1 MRTHLSL
8 LFLFR
13 NKSLLVTTL
22 PASFRPNF
30 SFRRPDS
37 STNKSVEAKV
47 QSDETQNV
55 NSSTRMSSVSQ
66 KSDRDYDETKQETA
80 TSSIPN
86 RQEEQ
91 NDPDDTI
98 RLWEGGWHERYY
110 KSKFKEDQNNLD
122 NIRMQVVQHYIQG
135 LCWVLQYYYQGVP
148 SWDW

>member
-1 MRTHLSL
+1 
-8 LFLFR
+8 
-13 NKSLLVTTL
+13 
-22 PASFRPNF
+22 
-30 SFRRPDS
+30 
-37 STNKSVEAKV
+37 V